1 MLKNALRVAGKSLE
15 LLTAGL
21 LVLAVL
27 LFWMPRLFQIIPYTV
42 LSGSMEPV
50 IRTGSLCYID
60 RTAVFDEVKDGDII
74 AFARMDGS
82 CVLHRAI
89 RTEAGKLR
97 TKGDANGAEDL
108 AAVSRENFLGKEVCC
123 IPYLGYVTVFLQ
135 KKEGK
140 AAAVMAAA
148 VFFLAGLFVQ
158 VCRKEGKEYEKT

>member
-1 MLKNALRVAGKSLE
+1 MLKKALRVAGISLE
-15 LLTAGL
+15 VLMAGS

-27 LFWMPRLFQIIPYTV
+27 LFLVPRLFRISPYTV

-50 IRTGSLCYID
+50 IRTESLCYID
-60 RTAVFDEVKDGDII
+60 RTAVFDEVENGDVI
-74 AFARMDGS
+74 AFERMDGS
-82 CVLHRAI
+82 CVLHRSI
-89 RTEAGKLR
+89 RREAGKIR

-108 AAVSRENFLGKEVCC
+108 AAVSRENFLGKEVCS

-140 AAAVMAAA
+140 AAAVVVAA
-148 VFFLAGLFVQ
+148 VFFLAGLFGQ

>member
-1 MLKNALRVAGKSLE
+1 MLKKALRVAGISLE
-15 LLTAGL
+15 VLMAGA

-27 LFWMPRLFQIIPYTV
+27 LFWMPRLFQITPYTV

-60 RTAVFDEVKDGDII
+60 RTAVFDEVENGDVI
-74 AFARMDGS
+74 AFECMDRS
-82 CVLHRAI
+82 CVLHRAT
-89 RTEAGKLR
+89 RKEAGKIR

-108 AAVSRENFLGKEVCC
+108 AAVSRENFLGKEVCS

-140 AAAVMAAA
+140 AAAVVVAA
-148 VFFLAGLFVQ
+148 VFFRAGLFGQ

>member
-27 LFWMPRLFQIIPYTV
+27 LFWMPRLFQITPYTV

-108 AAVSRENFLGKEVCC
+108 AAVSRGNFLGKEVCS

-148 VFFLAGLFVQ
+148 VFFMAGLFGQ

>member
-1 MLKNALRVAGKSLE
+1 MLKKALRVAGISLE
-15 LLTAGL
+15 VLMAGS

-27 LFWMPRLFQIIPYTV
+27 LFWVPRLFRISPYTV

-60 RTAVFDEVKDGDII
+60 RTAVFDEVENGDVI
-74 AFARMDGS
+74 AFERMDGN
-82 CVLHRAI
+82 CVLHRAT
-89 RTEAGKLR
+89 RKEAGKIR

-108 AAVSRENFLGKEVCC
+108 AAVNRENFLGKEVCS

-140 AAAVMAAA
+140 AAVVVAA
-148 VFFLAGLFVQ
+148 VFFLAGLFGQ